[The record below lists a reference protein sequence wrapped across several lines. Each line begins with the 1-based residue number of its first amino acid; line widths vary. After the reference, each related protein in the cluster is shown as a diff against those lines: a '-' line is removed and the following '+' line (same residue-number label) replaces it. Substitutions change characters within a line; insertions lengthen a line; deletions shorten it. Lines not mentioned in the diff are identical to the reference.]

1 MAEMHVTHESPTQI
15 TLETDP
21 AWREEMSKTYA
32 DSITQWR
39 GCGGAVAIAFLLLFA
54 IIGYSRSTNSLSSL
68 PWSFWVVAVL
78 VFIGGVLFVLFEVY
92 FELSNRN
99 DAEEAT
105 VTIDLES
112 QRALRVEKLHS
123 GKTTQ
128 TELNLE
134 QVTQVLI
141 HGNDAVHTLKVT
153 LESQTGPSFHV
164 NSDVFFDSQP
174 MLELGKKLGAFIKK
188 PVVFKVTEA
197 GELISEE
204 AVQT

>member
-1 MAEMHVTHESPTQI
+1 V
-15 TLETDP
+15 
-21 AWREEMSKTYA
+21 
-32 DSITQWR
+32 
-39 GCGGAVAIAFLLLFA
+39 
-54 IIGYSRSTNSLSSL
+54 SSH
-68 PWSFWVVAVL
+68 
-78 VFIGGVLFVLFEVY
+78 
-92 FELSNRN
+92 RN

-128 TELNLE
+128 TELTLE

-164 NSDVFFDSQP
+164 NSDVFFDSNP
-174 MLELGKKLGAFIKK
+174 MLEFGKKLGAFIKK